1 MLVQSQLLCS
11 SSDYRIHTSA
21 GMSPRTRHCIATD
34 CERVHAIEAVIL
46 IVYLREKN
54 VLADVTKNKKL

>member
-11 SSDYRIHTSA
+11 WSDCRIHTSA
-21 GMSPRTRHCIATD
+21 GMSPRTRQCVATG
-34 CERVHAIEAVIL
+34 CERVHSPKAVIL

-54 VLADVTKNKKL
+54 VLADVTKNKK